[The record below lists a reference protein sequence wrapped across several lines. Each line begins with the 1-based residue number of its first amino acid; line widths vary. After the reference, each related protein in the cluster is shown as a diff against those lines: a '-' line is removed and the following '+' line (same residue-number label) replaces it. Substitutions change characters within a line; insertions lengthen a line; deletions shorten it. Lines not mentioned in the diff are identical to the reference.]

1 MRKTCKRTMI
11 FLLAIVLTSLLV
23 LTAFAR
29 SWSSAGK
36 FSGDGYHG
44 NYSASVDVTPESA
57 TIRLSVSDYIGPEVL
72 EGGVSC
78 EVTEHYTNT
87 QFSVTQNLS
96 APNSSSHTW
105 TILPT
110 NQKTYSYIECEFYY
124 MGSPIVSIPVTAS

>member
-1 MRKTCKRTMI
+1 MRKACKRTMI

-29 SWSSAGK
+29 SWSSAGQ

-72 EGGVSC
+72 GGGVSC
-78 EVTEHYTNT
+78 EVTEHYTDGGR
-87 QFSVTQNLS
+87 SEDRELS
-96 APNSSSHTW
+96 APNSTSHVW
-105 TILPT
+105 TIFL
-110 NQKTYSYIECEFYY
+110 YR
-124 MGSPIVSIPVTAS
+124 M